1 MSPAKDLG
9 TKYVCWKCETKFY
22 DLHKPVPVC
31 PRCGADQRERPAA
44 KPARAARTPAK
55 APPRGREIAAVAAEP
70 DEEEVVETEEI
81 EDEDADEDAAGDE
94 DDE

>member
-9 TKYVCWKCETKFY
+9 NKYVCWKCETKFY

-31 PRCGADQRERPAA
+31 PKCGADQRERPAA
-44 KPARAARTPAK
+44 KPARASRAAAAK

-70 DEEEVVETEEI
+70 EEESPEADDTE
-81 EDEDADEDAAGDE
+81 DDADEDEAAPDE

>member
-31 PRCGADQRERPAA
+31 PKCGADQRERPAA
-44 KPARAARTPAK
+44 KPTRATRASPK
-55 APPRGREIAAVAAEP
+55 AAPRGREIAAAPAEVP
-70 DEEEVVETEEI
+70 EEEI
-81 EDEDADEDAAGDE
+81 ETPDEVEDDDAEEAAVEE